1 LVRAVAQGR
10 GGFPN
15 EVRQY
20 SGKRGVRSIRPFRG
34 TSKVRG
40 EWRSQDSLERDGPR
54 QQIRSRG
61 AARDRP
67 CIGVP
72 IQVIGRAR
80 PPVPLAARRRRQC
93 KPQQGLHLVEC
104 EDDVRGVTMF
114 EVGVERQVP
123 TGHTPRRRRRRKRSR
138 PALWNA
144 GRPPTPCPCPC
155 EQRRS
160 IHARIAAPTSPVMSA
175 LYSLRVGASCS
186 QLHTSPD
193 RGDITSARRQPTPQ
207 PPDRRVSARC

>member
-1 LVRAVAQGR
+1 MTPLATRTAEAITQTAMTTSTNRSMAVNRPSAARWHARPWRASTAVQD
-10 GGFPN
+10 
-15 EVRQY
+15 V
-20 SGKRGVRSIRPFRG
+20 
-34 TSKVRG
+34 
-40 EWRSQDSLERDGPR
+40 WRSWDSLERDGPR
-54 QQIRSRG
+54 QQVRGRG

-114 EVGVERQVP
+114 EVGVEREVP

-160 IHARIAAPTSPVMSA
+160 IHARIAAPTSPVMSE
-175 LYSLRVGASCS
+175 LYFTLLAA
-186 QLHTSPD
+186 
-193 RGDITSARRQPTPQ
+193 RGRLLF
-207 PPDRRVSARC
+207 